1 MAGGQGSG
9 VLQRG
14 MRQEFL
20 RAEGAAANFG
30 QWAGEVLA
38 ELHAQEELAHAAL
51 TESWGRQWTA
61 LLVQWLSWDPLSAV
75 DVAAPSAAGPSDQSR
90 QGGAPPVVGEVLP
103 GFPGVAVP

>member
-1 MAGGQGSG
+1 MSGGQGCS
-9 VLQRG
+9 VLRRG

-51 TESWGRQWTA
+51 NETWGGRWTA
-61 LLVQWLSWDPLSAV
+61 LLV
-75 DVAAPSAAGPSDQSR
+75 
-90 QGGAPPVVGEVLP
+90 
-103 GFPGVAVP
+103 

>member
-30 QWAGEVLA
+30 QWAGEVLT
-38 ELHAQEELAHAAL
+38 ELHAQEELAHTAQ
-51 TESWGRQWTA
+51 TKSWGRRWMA
-61 LLVQWLSWDPLSAV
+61 LLVQRLSWDPLAAV
-75 DVAAPSAAGPSDQSR
+75 NVAAPSAAGPSN
-90 QGGAPPVVGEVLP
+90 
-103 GFPGVAVP
+103 

>member
-1 MAGGQGSG
+1 MSRGQGCS

-14 MRQEFL
+14 MRQEFQ

-51 TESWGRQWTA
+51 NESWGGRWTA
-61 LLVQWLSWDPLSAV
+61 LLV
-75 DVAAPSAAGPSDQSR
+75 
-90 QGGAPPVVGEVLP
+90 
-103 GFPGVAVP
+103 

>member
-1 MAGGQGSG
+1 MSGGQGCG

-14 MRQEFL
+14 MWQEFQ

-51 TESWGRQWTA
+51 TESWGRRWMA

-75 DVAAPSAAGPSDQSR
+75 NTTAPGTAGPSD
-90 QGGAPPVVGEVLP
+90 
-103 GFPGVAVP
+103 

>member
-9 VLQRG
+9 VLWRG

-20 RAEGAAANFG
+20 RAEGAAAYFG

-51 TESWGRQWTA
+51 TESWGPRWTV
-61 LLVQWLSWDPLSAV
+61 LLVQWLLWDL
-75 DVAAPSAAGPSDQSR
+75 
-90 QGGAPPVVGEVLP
+90 L
-103 GFPGVAVP
+103 

>member
-1 MAGGQGSG
+1 MSGGQGCS

-51 TESWGRQWTA
+51 MESWGRRWMA
-61 LLVQWLSWDPLSAV
+61 LLVQWFSWDPLSAV
-75 DVAAPSAAGPSDQSR
+75 NVAAPGAAGPSN
-90 QGGAPPVVGEVLP
+90 
-103 GFPGVAVP
+103 